1 MFPKVSLSSTLVV
14 GGLVGVCTILSFIL
28 TKSPQPTPQPPVVK
42 QTSLPAVSS
51 PQPTVS
57 TLLNLP
63 QIVQRASHVIP
74 PPPNREFR
82 GVWIAT
88 VINIDWPSRPGLR
101 TEQQQAEL
109 IAILDK
115 AVELKLN
122 AVIFQVRPACD
133 TLYPSSYEPWSES
146 LSGQM
151 GKPPEPDYDPL
162 AFAIEE
168 AHKRGLELHAWF
180 NPYRAYHAK
189 AKSQISAN
197 HISKTHPEWVKQIGK
212 FLWLDPGEQGVQ
224 DYSLAVIMDVV
235 RRYDIDA
242 IHLDDYFYPENE
254 DLDFPDNASWQ
265 KYLQSG
271 GQLSRDDWRRDNINN
286 FIERLYKAIKTEK
299 PWVKFGISPFGIW
312 RPGYPAQIK
321 GFDPY
326 DKIYA
331 DSRKWLANGWLDY
344 LSPQLYWK
352 IGQTEQ
358 SYPVLL
364 SWWTQQNTKKRH
376 IWPGNY
382 TSLVSEGS
390 GTSWPVDEILS
401 QIGRTRQQSGATG
414 NIHFSMKTLMQN
426 TGGISSLLAKEVYT
440 APSLVPASPWLNNT
454 RPDMPAIAGY
464 KNPTS
469 GEIQLIWNPT
479 SPDQV
484 WLWVVQTKKGSEWTT
499 VILPGRQT
507 SYRLNRSSSQAFD
520 KIVAV
525 SAVNRYGTQ
534 GSPVVVEVKSN

>member
-1 MFPKVSLSSTLVV
+1 MFARLSLSKTLIA
-14 GGLVGVCTILSFIL
+14 GGLVGACAVLSFIF
-28 TKSPQPTPQPPVVK
+28 TKSPQHIPQQSAVK
-42 QTSLPAVSS
+42 QASPLHLPII
-51 PQPTVS
+51 QK
-57 TLLNLP
+57 
-63 QIVQRASHVIP
+63 ASNVIP

-88 VINIDWPSRPGLR
+88 VINIDWPSQPGL
-101 TEQQQAEL
+101 TTKQQQTEL

-115 AVELKLN
+115 AVGLKLN

-133 TLYPSSYEPWSES
+133 TLYPSPYEPWSES
-146 LSGQM
+146 LTGQM
-151 GKPPEPDYDPL
+151 GKPPEPYYDPL

-212 FLWLDPGEQGVQ
+212 FLWLDPGEKGVQ
-224 DYSLAVIMDVV
+224 NYLLAVIMDVLQ
-235 RRYDIDA
+235 RYNIDGV
-242 IHLDDYFYPENE
+242 HLDDYFYPESE
-254 DLDFPDNASWQ
+254 DIDFPDDASWQ
-265 KYLQSG
+265 KYVQSG
-271 GQLSRDDWRRDNINN
+271 GELSRDDWRRDNINN
-286 FIERLYKAIKTEK
+286 FIERLYRAIKTEK
-299 PWVKFGISPFGIW
+299 SWVKFGISPFGIW
-312 RPGYPAQIK
+312 RPGYPSQIK

-326 DKIYA
+326 EKIYA

-352 IGQTEQ
+352 IEQTEQ

-364 SWWTQQNTKKRH
+364 SWWTKQNTKKRH

-382 TSLVSEGS
+382 TSLVGEGN
-390 GTSWPVDEILS
+390 GISWPADEILS
-401 QIGRTRQQSGATG
+401 QIGKTRQQSGATG

-426 TGGISSLLAKEVYT
+426 TKGISSLLTEVYAT
-440 APSLVPASPWLNNT
+440 SSLVPASPWLDNT
-454 RPDMPAIAGY
+454 PPAMPAIASY

-469 GEIQLIWNPT
+469 GEIQLIWKPT
-479 SPDQV
+479 STKQV
-484 WLWVVQTKKGSEWTT
+484 WLWVVQTKQGSEWTT
-499 VILPGRQT
+499 MILPGRQT
-507 SYRLNRSSSQAFD
+507 SYRLSRSGSQTFD